1 MRREK
6 TKPTPL
12 LHFPSEPEHFLLCNE
27 KAFHVEKNE
36 SQFALRSNERAS
48 PLETALSWA
57 RRRRSGRRATAA
69 GALRNTAPARGSWWS
84 PPSPGGGA
92 DSQRPAGRRGEC
104 GSFEGGEPPLQLGLP
119 GMAGWR
125 VRPDTRQSWDSVPGT
140 LGVSRGGRPGPGPAR
155 GAGGGRAH
163 VGAGG
168 RAAAGCGGRG
178 VASPPPGRDL
188 HVCVAAPDFL
198 LFYAAGTRGPAGRA
212 GGRRCAETRAPPPPD
227 TSTGSRAVPRR
238 LPPRGLLV
246 RPGRAERPAPS
257 WGRAALG
264 LLGPLGPLPQAWPR
278 APGRPYRLGSPEG
291 RSHERDVQ
299 FPPHRGHRL
308 PVRRGFRQWLHQ
320 HFGVSE
326 PSSRGCGR
334 GGGEWAP
341 MPVACVLPPPS
352 DGGPG
357 RPQPPGAGERLA
369 SF

>member
-168 RAAAGCGGRG
+168 RAAGGGVWLPRLPGEICMCVWRPQTSCSFTAQVRAGRPAGLAGGGAPRRGHLLPRTPAPAPGPCRAAFRPAGC
-178 VASPPPGRDL
+178 
-188 HVCVAAPDFL
+188 
-198 LFYAAGTRGPAGRA
+198 
-212 GGRRCAETRAPPPPD
+212 
-227 TSTGSRAVPRR
+227 
-238 LPPRGLLV
+238 
-246 RPGRAERPAPS
+246 
-257 WGRAALG
+257 
-264 LLGPLGPLPQAWPR
+264 
-278 APGRPYRLGSPEG
+278 
-291 RSHERDVQ
+291 
-299 FPPHRGHRL
+299 
-308 PVRRGFRQWLHQ
+308 
-320 HFGVSE
+320 
-326 PSSRGCGR
+326 
-334 GGGEWAP
+334 
-341 MPVACVLPPPS
+341 
-352 DGGPG
+352 
-357 RPQPPGAGERLA
+357 
-369 SF
+369 